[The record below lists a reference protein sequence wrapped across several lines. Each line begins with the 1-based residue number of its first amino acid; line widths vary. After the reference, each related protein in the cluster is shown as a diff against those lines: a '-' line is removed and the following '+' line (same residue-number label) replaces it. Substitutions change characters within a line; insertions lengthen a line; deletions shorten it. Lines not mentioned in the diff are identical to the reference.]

1 MNLRKDNKYLT
12 SVIMD
17 AENHLFQNCLYIIIF
32 NNFTM
37 ENISC
42 LSTIRDLTGKEINQ
56 ILPLL
61 THLYR
66 INPLKM

>member
-1 MNLRKDNKYLT
+1 
-12 SVIMD
+12 MD